1 MTLKGINPKQ
11 YVYDIADG
19 YAYLTE
25 ANIRK
30 FTPAELRELYQIMIV
45 VEREIRG
52 EMVEGEDTPEIKKKN
67 MRLQRLYRTKV
78 LIQNFAKPRKI
89 PLC

>member
-1 MTLKGINPKQ
+1 MFKNTNPKQ
-11 YVYDIADG
+11 YCYDIADG
-19 YAYLTE
+19 FVYITE

-30 FTPAELRELYQIMIV
+30 FSPAELRELYRTIIR

-52 EMVEGEDTPEIKKKN
+52 EVIPPEEHSEIKRRS

-78 LIQNFAKPRKI
+78 LIQNWAKPRKI
-89 PLC
+89 PL